1 MFSSSQIGFLFGV
14 MNPNERLI
22 RGTTRHHRLSQLG
35 PFEPARRGESCA
47 PCAPFE
53 ASEIRFEREDMEL
66 VYRRCCG
73 IDIHKK
79 TIVACLITETES
91 GQRHKELR
99 TFRTVTSELLVLL
112 DWLKAAA
119 CTHVA
124 MESTGVY
131 WKPIYNILEGHFEL
145 LVVNA
150 QHIKAVPGRKT
161 DVRDAEWIADL
172 LQHGLLK
179 GSYIPPAPQ
188 RELQELI
195 RYRRS
200 LIGERAREVNRIQKV
215 LEGANIKLAAVVSN
229 IMGKSARAMLE
240 ALLAGQ
246 TDPGKL
252 ADLARGRL

>member
-1 MFSSSQIGFLFGV
+1 MSVDAFTVADRFPLWCYEPEHKTAQGRNQAPPSVAVPWATG
-14 MNPNERLI
+14 
-22 RGTTRHHRLSQLG
+22 
-35 PFEPARRGESCA
+35 EPARRGESCS

-66 VYRRCCG
+66 VYRYCCG

-79 TIVACLITETES
+79 MIVACLITETES

-99 TFRTVTSELLVLL
+99 PFRTVTSELLELL
-112 DWLKAAA
+112 DWLKAAE

-124 MESTGVY
+124 MESTGVS

-179 GSYIPPAPQ
+179 GSSIPPAPQ
-188 RELQELI
+188 RELRELT
-195 RYRRS
+195 R
-200 LIGERAREVNRIQKV
+200 
-215 LEGANIKLAAVVSN
+215 
-229 IMGKSARAMLE
+229 
-240 ALLAGQ
+240 
-246 TDPGKL
+246 
-252 ADLARGRL
+252 